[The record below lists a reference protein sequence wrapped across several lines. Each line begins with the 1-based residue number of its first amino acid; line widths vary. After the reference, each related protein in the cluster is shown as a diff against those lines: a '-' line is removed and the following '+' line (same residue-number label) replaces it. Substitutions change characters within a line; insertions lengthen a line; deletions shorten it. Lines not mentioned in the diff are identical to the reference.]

1 MAQSK
6 PSVDDSCC
14 LQSEKNLYCAEQVT
28 LGPVVPGVGDDDQ
41 CRIEPSAS
49 SVSPHELAGVGLA
62 AAMTFNPRL

>member
-28 LGPVVPGVGDDDQ
+28 LGPVVPGVGNDQ

-49 SVSPHELAGVGLA
+49 SISPHESVGVGLA
-62 AAMTFNPRL
+62 AATTFNPRL